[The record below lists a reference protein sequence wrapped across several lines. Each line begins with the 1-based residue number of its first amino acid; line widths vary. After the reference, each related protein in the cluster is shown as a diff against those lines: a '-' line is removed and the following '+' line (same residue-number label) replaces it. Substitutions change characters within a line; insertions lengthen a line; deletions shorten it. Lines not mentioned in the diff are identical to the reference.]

1 MYELKIRLG
10 KLFEEQGLTNEV
22 LELSQKVD
30 KLIVEQQKRKLDKY
44 YRDNNLKV
52 FNEIYDQKI
61 CKRKVVRRNE
71 TIRII
76 GSFIFAIIVL
86 IIYNRRIQQRQY
98 MNNSCSSMSY
108 V

>member
-30 KLIVEQQKRKLDKY
+30 KLIVEQQKIKLDKY

-52 FNEIYDQKI
+52 FNEIYD
-61 CKRKVVRRNE
+61 
-71 TIRII
+71 
-76 GSFIFAIIVL
+76 
-86 IIYNRRIQQRQY
+86 
-98 MNNSCSSMSY
+98 
-108 V
+108 

>member
-52 FNEIYDQKI
+52 FNNK
-61 CKRKVVRRNE
+61 N
-71 TIRII
+71 
-76 GSFIFAIIVL
+76 
-86 IIYNRRIQQRQY
+86 NR
-98 MNNSCSSMSY
+98 
-108 V
+108 